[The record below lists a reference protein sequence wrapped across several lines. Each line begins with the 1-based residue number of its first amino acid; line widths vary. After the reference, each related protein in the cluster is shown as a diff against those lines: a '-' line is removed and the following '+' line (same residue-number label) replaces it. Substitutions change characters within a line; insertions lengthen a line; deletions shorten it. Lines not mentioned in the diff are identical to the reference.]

1 MAIDVEK
8 GGCRLRILAEIF
20 LMKGVIV
27 LKFRDFLPTRILGA
41 QLLTLVNMYYKHV
54 KKCFKPYIVKAC

>member
-1 MAIDVEK
+1 
-8 GGCRLRILAEIF
+8 LRILAEIF